1 MTREERLSIIV
12 DTAEKW
18 FLTLSNEETSDL
30 IVKYSDVFAKFQS
43 TTTKLICELYSL
55 EGLMELQRKEINR
68 QINIENKFKYVFKY
82 FFQGDEYDVPPFG
95 ILTDIVKFHII
106 DFKFKH
112 TESSVDIEIWLGHPG
127 LLIGKGG
134 STIDSLTK
142 YLNDNLSV
150 EVKLSLKEKSIWDNE
165 DFI

>member
-18 FLTLSNEETSDL
+18 FLTLSQEDVNNL

-43 TTTKLICELYSL
+43 TTTKLIFELYSL
-55 EGLMELQRKEINR
+55 EGLMELQREEINR
-68 QINIENKFKYVFKY
+68 QINIENKFKYEFKY
-82 FFQGDEYDVPPFG
+82 FFQGDEYGVPPFG
-95 ILTDIVKFHII
+95 LLRDITIFHII

-112 TESSVDIEIWLGHPG
+112 TESSVDIEIWLGRPG
-127 LLIGKGG
+127 LLIGGG
-134 STIDSLTK
+134 GDTIDSLTK

-150 EVKLSLKEKSIWDNE
+150 EIKLSLKEKSIWDNE
-165 DFI
+165 NFI

>member
-18 FLTLSNEETSDL
+18 FLTLSQEETNNL
-30 IVKYSDVFAKFQS
+30 IMKYPDVFAEFPG

-68 QINIENKFKYVFKY
+68 QINIENKFKYEFKY
-82 FFQGDEYDVPPFG
+82 FFQGDEYGLPPFG
-95 ILTDIVKFHII
+95 SLTDIAKFHII

-112 TESSVDIEIWLGHPG
+112 NGSSVDIEIWLGCPG

-134 STIDSLTK
+134 NIIDSLTK

-150 EVKLSLKEKSIWDNE
+150 EVKLTLKEKSIWDNE